1 MNRER
6 AVRILNIQI
15 EYSGYENYD
24 KLSDEIIKK
33 HYRLKALQ
41 YHPDKNSDPG
51 AAERFMEIKE
61 AYDYLL
67 KRCVSGGGLYGL
79 DPDECSSYSTILKIF
94 LKGVWKCE
102 KNGELFSVIID
113 NIVTCCEAKILAVL
127 EKLDNDTLIKIHDV
141 FSKYRTAF
149 HYSEGFLKYVEQVLS
164 SKIKNDNCIILNP
177 SIDDLFECNL
187 YKITENGYTYIVP
200 LWHHELV
207 YDNSGCDLYVRC
219 NPILV
224 DNISIDSENNIHYF
238 AKYFIADIFVRE
250 TIDIF
255 IGLRKFS
262 IFVSRLYLKQRQTI
276 VVNGQG
282 IPRICNDDIY
292 NVSKRGDIHIHV
304 ELFV

>member
-6 AVRILNIQI
+6 ALRLLDIQVG
-15 EYSGYENYD
+15 YSYENGD
-24 KLSDEIIKK
+24 KLSDDIIKK

-51 AAERFMEIKE
+51 AVDRFLEIKE

-67 KRCVSGGGLYGL
+67 KHRVSCSGLYGL
-79 DPDECSSYSTILKIF
+79 DPDESNSYSSILKIF
-94 LKGVWKCE
+94 LKGVWKGE
-102 KNGELFSVIID
+102 KNGELFSVIIE
-113 NIVTCCEAKILAVL
+113 NIVGCCEAKMLEVL

-141 FSKYRTAF
+141 FSKYRKAF

-164 SKIKNDNCIILNP
+164 NKIKNDNCIILNP
-177 SIDDLFECNL
+177 SIDDLFDCNL
-187 YKITENGYTYIVP
+187 YKITENGRAYIIP

-238 AKYFIADIFVRE
+238 AKYSIADIFVRE
-250 TIDIF
+250 TIDIL
-255 IGLRKFS
+255 IGSRKFS
-262 IFVSRLYLKQRQTI
+262 IFVSELCIKPMQI
-276 VVNGQG
+276 VVLHGCG
-282 IPRICNDDIY
+282 ISRICNDNVY
-292 NVSKRGDIHIHV
+292 NVSKRGDIHVYV

>member
-6 AVRILNIQI
+6 ALRILDIQV
-15 EYSGYENYD
+15 GY
-24 KLSDEIIKK
+24 KLSGDIIKK

-51 AAERFMEIKE
+51 SGDRFLEIKE

-67 KRCVSGGGLYGL
+67 NHGVAMAGSL
-79 DPDECSSYSTILKIF
+79 DPDECSSYSSILKIF
-94 LKGVWKCE
+94 LKGVWKGE
-102 KNGELFSVIID
+102 KNGELFSVIIE
-113 NIVTCCEAKILAVL
+113 NIVGCCEAKMLEVL

-164 SKIKNDNCIILNP
+164 NKIKNDNCIILNP
-177 SIDDLFECNL
+177 SIDDLFDCNL
-187 YKITENGYTYIVP
+187 YKITENGRTYIIP

-224 DNISIDSENNIHYF
+224 DNISIDSENNIHCF
-238 AKYFIADIFVRE
+238 AKYSIGDIFGRE
-250 TIDIF
+250 TIEF
-255 IGLRKFS
+255 RVGLRRFS
-262 IFVSRLYLKQRQTI
+262 IFVSELCIKPMQISVLH
-276 VVNGQG
+276 GCG
-282 IPRICNDDIY
+282 IPRICNDNVY
-292 NVSKRGDIHIHV
+292 NVSKRGDIHVYV

>member
-6 AVRILNIQI
+6 ALRLLDIQV
-15 EYSGYENYD
+15 GYQNGD
-24 KLSDEIIKK
+24 KLSNDIIKK

-51 AAERFMEIKE
+51 AGDRFLEIKE
-61 AYDYLL
+61 AYEYLL
-67 KRCVSGGGLYGL
+67 NSCVSAGV
-79 DPDECSSYSTILKIF
+79 DPDECSSYSSILKIF
-94 LKGVWKCE
+94 LKGVWK
-102 KNGELFSVIID
+102 GEQNSALFSVIIE
-113 NIVTCCEAKILAVL
+113 NIVGCCEAKILEVL

-141 FSKYRTAF
+141 FSKYKTAF

-164 SKIKNDNCIILNP
+164 NKIKNDNCIVLNP
-177 SIDDLFECNL
+177 SIDDLFDCNL
-187 YKITENGYTYIVP
+187 YKITENGRTYIIP

-238 AKYFIADIFVRE
+238 AKYSISDIFGRE
-250 TIDIF
+250 TIEISV
-255 IGLRKFS
+255 GLRKFS
-262 IFVSRLYLKQRQTI
+262 IFVSELCIKPLQI
-276 VVNGQG
+276 VVLNGCG
-282 IPRICNDDIY
+282 IPRICNDNVY
-292 NVSKRGDIHIHV
+292 NVSKRGDIHVYV

>member
-6 AVRILNIQI
+6 ALRILDIQV
-15 EYSGYENYD
+15 GY
-24 KLSDEIIKK
+24 KLSDDIIKK

-51 AAERFMEIKE
+51 AGDRFLEIKE

-67 KRCVSGGGLYGL
+67 NHGVAMAGSL
-79 DPDECSSYSTILKIF
+79 DPDECSSYSSILKIF
-94 LKGVWKCE
+94 LKGVWKGE
-102 KNGELFSVIID
+102 KNSALFSVIIE
-113 NIVTCCEAKILAVL
+113 NIVGCCEAKILEVL

-141 FSKYRTAF
+141 FSKYKTAF

-164 SKIKNDNCIILNP
+164 NKIKNDNCIILNP
-177 SIDDLFECNL
+177 SIDDLFDCNL
-187 YKITENGYTYIVP
+187 YKITENGRTYIIP

-238 AKYFIADIFVRE
+238 AKYSIADIFCLE
-250 TIDIF
+250 TIEIRV
-255 IGLRKFS
+255 GLRRFS
-262 IFVSRLYLKQRQTI
+262 IFVSELCIKPLQII
-276 VVNGQG
+276 VLHGCG
-282 IPRICNDDIY
+282 IPRICNDNVY
-292 NVSKRGDIHIHV
+292 NVSKRGDIHVYV
-304 ELFV
+304 ELYCTL

>member
-6 AVRILNIQI
+6 ALRILDIQV
-15 EYSGYENYD
+15 GY
-24 KLSDEIIKK
+24 KLSGDIIKK

-51 AAERFMEIKE
+51 AGDRFLEIKE

-67 KRCVSGGGLYGL
+67 NHGVAMAGSL
-79 DPDECSSYSTILKIF
+79 DPDECSSYSSILKIF
-94 LKGVWKCE
+94 LKGVWKGE
-102 KNGELFSVIID
+102 KNSALFSVIIE
-113 NIVTCCEAKILAVL
+113 NIVGCCEAKMLEVL

-164 SKIKNDNCIILNP
+164 NKIKNDNCIILNP
-177 SIDDLFECNL
+177 SIDDLFDCNL
-187 YKITENGYTYIVP
+187 YKITENGRTYIIP

-238 AKYFIADIFVRE
+238 AKYSIADIFCLE
-250 TIDIF
+250 TIDIL

-262 IFVSRLYLKQRQTI
+262 IFVSELCIKPMQIAVLH
-276 VVNGQG
+276 GCG
-282 IPRICNDDIY
+282 IPRICNDNVY
-292 NVSKRGDIHIHV
+292 NVCNRGDIHVYV

>member
-6 AVRILNIQI
+6 ALHILEIRA
-15 EYSGYENYD
+15 EYVKELTD
-24 KLSDEIIKK
+24 DIIKK
-33 HYRLKALQ
+33 HYRIKALQ

-51 AAERFMEIKE
+51 AADKFLEIKD

-67 KRCVSGGGLYGL
+67 RHGSGLGCGL
-79 DPDECSSYSTILKIF
+79 DPDDCSYSTILQMF
-94 LKGVWKCE
+94 LNGLWKGE
-102 KNGELFSVIID
+102 ANSRLFSVIIE
-113 NIVTCCEAKILAVL
+113 NIASCCEAKMLAVL

-141 FSKYRTAF
+141 FSKYKTAF

-164 SKIKNDNCIILNP
+164 NKIKNDNCIILNP

-224 DNISIDSENNIHYF
+224 EHISIDQENNIHYF
-238 AKYFIADIFVRE
+238 VKYSIADIFYME

-262 IFVSRLYLKQRQTI
+262 LFVCRLYLKQIQTVI
-276 VVNGQG
+276 LNGQG

-292 NVSKRGDIHIHV
+292 NVSKRGDIHIHI
-304 ELFV
+304 ELDCVL